1 MGRLSDV
8 HRLSGGYEQGSGTM
22 GKGFFLQL
30 CPPRWLL
37 AERLMVMV
45 FDYFSG
51 WFSAPLFPSLDFVQF
66 AGNFTEEL
74 LL

>member
-1 MGRLSDV
+1 
-8 HRLSGGYEQGSGTM
+8 M

-30 CPPRWLL
+30 CPPCWLL

>member
-1 MGRLSDV
+1 M
-8 HRLSGGYEQGSGTM
+8 HRLRGGYEQGFGTM
-22 GKGFFLQL
+22 GKEDFS
-30 CPPRWLL
+30 CDSVHL
-37 AERLMVMV
+37 AGSWQRLMVMV

-51 WFSAPLFPSLDFVQF
+51 WFSAPLFPALDFVQF